1 MGRRDHALAGPERT
15 DGNDPPGESGLA
27 PSPPLRL
34 AHRGSR
40 PAAGLPRL
48 QSSRCFPWTTS
59 AAGYEHREQ
68 IGTTSVS
75 GPRATPDPPLRQ
87 PNRLDRPSRPLFRRL
102 MGPPPLRIV
111 SVRSRLTAR

>member
-1 MGRRDHALAGPERT
+1 MGGTDHALAGPERK

-48 QSSRCFPWTTS
+48 QSSRGFPWNTS
-59 AAGYEHREQ
+59 AARYEHREQ

-75 GPRATPDPPLRQ
+75 GPRATPDPQLRQ
-87 PNRLDRPSRPLFRRL
+87 PNPVDRASRLWVRRSK
-102 MGPPPLRIV
+102 GPPPLRV
-111 SVRSRLTAR
+111 VR

>member
-15 DGNDPPGESGLA
+15 GGNDTPEESGLA

-40 PAAGLPRL
+40 PAAGLHRL
-48 QSSRCFPWTTS
+48 QSFRSFPWTTS

-75 GPRATPDPPLRQ
+75 GPRASPDPQLRQ
-87 PNRLDRPSRPLFRRL
+87 PNRLDRPSRLWFRRS

-111 SVRSRLTAR
+111 SARSRLTAP